1 MPAAVC
7 PECRK
12 SIPASAPAGQC
23 PECLLKRGLERPGL
37 ASAAF
42 AVTTPQGS
50 RQIPLTTDFV
60 ARHFPQMEIIEVLGH
75 GGMGTV
81 FKANQTKL
89 DRLVAVKI
97 IRPETASDPAFAER
111 FMREAKTLARLN
123 HPSIVGVHDFGE
135 IDLAAASANFDEP
148 VRGTLFY
155 FIMEYVD
162 GANLRQLMQSGQIS
176 PELALGIVQQVC
188 DALQYAHEE
197 GVVHRDIKPENI
209 MLDTKGRVK
218 IADFGLAK
226 LAYGSGND
234 WTLTG
239 THQVMGTPRYMA
251 PEQMAGS
258 RDVDHRADIYSL
270 AVVFYEMLTG
280 TIPMGHFAPPSK
292 KAAVDVRFDE
302 VILQAMATE
311 PDLRFQS
318 VRDLRAGLDQIASG
332 VVGEPNPS
340 MAAMPGFSTIID
352 RGVAGAWRMM
362 SGREPA
368 VATRKP
374 FAPVLLVTVL
384 AVIGG
389 GNLLPLFGII
399 ARGLGTGDLTRPI
412 QEAFLSTKPEHAP
425 LFMVSIVLFGFCG
438 AFLHFVPKSIRATGW
453 SFGGLLLLSSL
464 VIVSLTL
471 AVNTIPS
478 MILPVYAISIVSA
491 VAIVVVSLVGLQ
503 RALFSGAGHSRAV
516 PRTDSVVITRE
527 QLDQGV
533 LPDICMICGQPT
545 TNRQTHSIPYQPK
558 WAEAASLGG
567 YTLGGIPGV
576 IIHMMTSHKVHIP
589 CPICEQHTGDRHAR
603 NVYASI
609 GWVLIPVLGGLGTF
623 MGYLRWGGSDF
634 VAGLAIPMGF
644 VGLFAYIL
652 PIIYMS
658 WNVVHCEQNSDGKS
672 KEGQICI
679 RRVCSAFASEVRR
692 RQSNWNKTAQKV

>member
-1 MPAAVC
+1 MSAAVC

-23 PECLLKRGLERPGL
+23 PECLLKRGLERAGF

-42 AVTTPQGS
+42 AVTTPQGG
-50 RQIPLTTDFV
+50 RLVPLSTDFV
-60 ARHFPQMEIIEVLGH
+60 AQYFPQMEIVEVLGQ

-81 FKANQTKL
+81 FKAKQTKL

-97 IRPETASDPAFAER
+97 IRPETANDPAFAER

-135 IDLAAASANFDEP
+135 IDLTAASANSGEP

-162 GANLRQLMQSGQIS
+162 GANLRQLMQSGQMS
-176 PELALGIVQQVC
+176 PEMALGVVQQVC
-188 DALQYAHEE
+188 DALQYAHGE

-226 LAYGSGND
+226 LAEGSGND

-302 VILQAMATE
+302 VILKAMATE

-332 VVGEPNPS
+332 VAGEPNPS

-362 SGREPA
+362 NGREPA
-368 VATRKP
+368 VAARKP
-374 FAPVLLVTVL
+374 FAPVLLVTIL
-384 AVIGG
+384 AVIGA
-389 GNLLPLFGII
+389 GNLLPLFGMI
-399 ARGLGTGDLTRPI
+399 ARFSGPANQAPI
-412 QEAFLSTKPEHAP
+412 VGAPEPIANSGHSP
-425 LFMVSIVLFGFCG
+425 LLVLSIVLFGFCG
-438 AFLHFVPKSIRATGW
+438 ALLHVIPSSSRATGW

-464 VIVSLTL
+464 VMVSLML
-471 AVNTIPS
+471 ATNIIPT
-478 MILPVYAISIVSA
+478 MLLPVYAISIVSA
-491 VAIVVVSLVGLQ
+491 VAIVIVSLVGLQ
-503 RALFSGAGHSRAV
+503 RSLLPGDAQSRAV
-516 PRTDSVVITRE
+516 ARTDSVVITRE
-527 QLDQGV
+527 QLDQGI
-533 LPDICMICGQPT
+533 LPDICMLSGQPT
-545 TNRQTHSIPYQPK
+545 TNRETYSIEYQPK

-576 IIHMMTSHKVHIP
+576 IIHMLTSHKVHIP
-589 CPICEQHTGDRHAR
+589 CPISEQHIHERHTR
-603 NVYASI
+603 NIYASV
-609 GWVLIPVLGGLGTF
+609 GWVLIPVLGGLGAF
-623 MGYLRWGGSDF
+623 MGYLRWGNDET
-634 VAGLAIPMGF
+634 VAALAVPMGF
-644 VGLFAYIL
+644 VGLFAYII

-658 WNVVHCEQNSDGKS
+658 WNVVRCEQNSDGKS

-692 RQSNWNKTAQKV
+692 RQSNWSKSAQKV

>member
-1 MPAAVC
+1 MSAAVC

-23 PECLLKRGLERPGL
+23 PDCLLKRGLERAGF

-42 AVTTPQGS
+42 AVTTPQGG
-50 RQIPLTTDFV
+50 RAVPLSTDFV
-60 ARHFPQMEIIEVLGH
+60 AQYFPQMEIVEVLGQ

-81 FKANQTKL
+81 FKAKQTKL

-97 IRPETASDPAFAER
+97 IRPETANDPAFAER

-135 IDLAAASANFDEP
+135 IDLTAASANSGNP

-176 PELALGIVQQVC
+176 PDMALGVVQQVC
-188 DALQYAHEE
+188 DALQYAHGE

-226 LAYGSGND
+226 LAEGSGND

-302 VILQAMATE
+302 VILKAMATE

-318 VRDLRAGLDQIASG
+318 VRDLRAGLDHIASG
-332 VVGEPNPS
+332 VAGEPNPS

-362 SGREPA
+362 NGREPA
-368 VATRKP
+368 VASRKP
-374 FAPVLLVTVL
+374 FAPVLIVTIL
-384 AVIGG
+384 AVIGAG
-389 GNLLPLFGII
+389 SLFPMFGLISRFSDPAATTRHSPLLI
-399 ARGLGTGDLTRPI
+399 
-412 QEAFLSTKPEHAP
+412 LS
-425 LFMVSIVLFGFCG
+425 VVLFGFCG
-438 AFLHFVPKSIRATGW
+438 ALLHVVPSPSRSTGW
-453 SFGGLLLLSSL
+453 AFGGLLLVSGL
-464 VIVSLTL
+464 VVVSLMLITG
-471 AVNTIPS
+471 VIPS
-478 MILPVYAISIVSA
+478 MLLPVYAISIFCA

-503 RALFSGAGHSRAV
+503 RSMFPGDELSRPVA
-516 PRTDSVVITRE
+516 RTDSVVMTRE
-527 QLDQGV
+527 QLDQGI
-533 LPDICMICGQPT
+533 LPDICAICGEPT
-545 TNRQTHSIPYQPK
+545 TNRQTHSIQYQPK

-576 IIHMMTSHKVHIP
+576 IIHMMTSHKVHVP
-589 CPICEQHTGDRHAR
+589 CPICEKHTGDRHSR

-609 GWVLIPVLGGLGTF
+609 GWVLIPLLGGLSTF
-623 MGYLRWGGSDF
+623 MGYLRWGNDEQ
-634 VAGLAIPMGF
+634 VAALAVPMGF
-644 VGLFAYIL
+644 VGLFAYII

-692 RQSNWNKTAQKV
+692 RQSNWTNTTPKA

>member
-1 MPAAVC
+1 MSAAVC

-12 SIPASAPAGQC
+12 PIPASAPAGQC
-23 PECLLKRGLERPGL
+23 PDCLLKRGLERAGF

-42 AVTTPQGS
+42 AATTPQGG
-50 RQIPLTTDFV
+50 RAVPLSTDFV
-60 ARHFPQMEIIEVLGH
+60 AQYFPQMEIVEVLGQ

-81 FKANQTKL
+81 FKAKQTKL

-97 IRPETASDPAFAER
+97 IRPETANDPAFAER

-135 IDLAAASANFDEP
+135 IDLTAASANSGNP

-176 PELALGIVQQVC
+176 PDMALGVVQQVC
-188 DALQYAHEE
+188 DALQYAHGE

-226 LAYGSGND
+226 LAEGSGND

-302 VILQAMATE
+302 VILKAMATE

-318 VRDLRAGLDQIASG
+318 VRDLRAGLDHIASG
-332 VVGEPNPS
+332 VAGEPHPS

-362 SGREPA
+362 NGREPA
-368 VATRKP
+368 VAARKP
-374 FAPVLLVTVL
+374 FAPVLIVTIL
-384 AVIGG
+384 AVIGAG
-389 GNLLPLFGII
+389 SLFPMFGLISRFSDPAAISRHSPLLIL
-399 ARGLGTGDLTRPI
+399 
-412 QEAFLSTKPEHAP
+412 
-425 LFMVSIVLFGFCG
+425 SIVLFSFCG
-438 AFLHFVPKSIRATGW
+438 AILHIVPSSSRSTGW
-453 SFGGLLLLSSL
+453 TFGGLLLLSGL
-464 VIVSLTL
+464 VVVSLMLVTG
-471 AVNTIPS
+471 VIPS
-478 MILPVYAISIVSA
+478 MLLPVYAISIVCA
-491 VAIVVVSLVGLQ
+491 VVIVVVSLVGLQ
-503 RALFSGAGHSRAV
+503 RSMFPGDAQSRPVA
-516 PRTDSVVITRE
+516 RTDSVVMTRE
-527 QLDQGV
+527 QLDQGI
-533 LPDICMICGQPT
+533 LPDICAICGEPT
-545 TNRQTHSIPYQPK
+545 TNRQTHSIQYQPK

-576 IIHMMTSHKVHIP
+576 IIHMMTSHKVHVP
-589 CPICEQHTGDRHAR
+589 CPICEKHTGDRHSR

-609 GWVLIPVLGGLGTF
+609 GWVLIPVLGGLGAF
-623 MGYLRWGGSDF
+623 MGHLRWDTSEDHIIATA
-634 VAGLAIPMGF
+634 VPMGI
-644 VGLFAYIL
+644 VGLVAYIT
-652 PIIYMS
+652 PVIYMS

-692 RQSNWNKTAQKV
+692 RQSNWTNTAPKA